1 MIQTDKK
8 YEISET
14 IHDGDKSTIYR
25 ARHEQSGKDIIIKK
39 GKKAAKAGLY
49 NEYNLALELDG
60 ENSLVSLTEID
71 KVPALIRPY
80 YLGNPLTQ
88 EIENK
93 NFGLIFFFNICF
105 KVIAELQKLHHLHI
119 IHNDLNPDN
128 ILIDH
133 AENNV
138 HIIDFE
144 SGTHQQFQQSVYK
157 GASVIEGA
165 LQYISPEQT
174 GRMNRVIDY
183 RSDFYSL
190 GVIFYE
196 ILSGKKPFE
205 NEDALELIHCHIA
218 LIPPSLNSIDSQIP
232 KAIAAVVEK
241 LMAKSAEDR
250 YQSLS
255 GLNIDLQL
263 CQKEWI
269 STGTVVPFELGKG
282 DLPLRLNVS
291 QKLIGRKAEI
301 EKIFSLY
308 EEAAA
313 GKKILLGLKGISGLG
328 KTKLIQE
335 TAKPLTAHK
344 GTFIT
349 GKFDS
354 LHRNIPYYGWSQAL
368 NQLADLLFT
377 ESDENI
383 SLCRK
388 FLNENMQ
395 GLEPDIL
402 AIAPRWKTL
411 FPDIAPLPLLNPK
424 EQQSRIQF
432 AVSLFLKS
440 VLKITK
446 PILFF
451 VDDWQW
457 ADEAS
462 IELLRSISG
471 DVSLQKLFLAL
482 AYRHNETDRTH
493 PFIQALNDIEVNQ
506 KDELADSNLIVDSI
520 ELNPL
525 TVADTNEIIAETFSC
540 TTDETKTL
548 GELIYAKTQG
558 NPFFINQ
565 LLDYLYAKK
574 HIWLDVTVY
583 SWKWDI
589 ASIRELVV
597 TENIATVIID
607 KINNISPENLEILTF
622 ASCLGNEFSLASLRF
637 ITKIPEQKLHSLLWE
652 AIKEN
657 IIEPLEKDYK
667 FVPDFYEVNKTN
679 IKFKFT
685 HDRIQQALY
694 NRTERK
700 MREELH
706 FKAAEFSM
714 ANPDEIENIFIAAN
728 HLVCSGSLLKTSS
741 YRNQATELLREAGQK
756 AFSSAAYESSFIF
769 LNLFEQIAESG
780 KISVI
785 DYCLLIQAAYLNNNE
800 SKAGEYEE
808 KAFAEA
814 NGKID
819 RSEIYEAILKGNIA
833 INKLNDAI
841 VIARKAFEELGFK
854 LPKTKA
860 SKWQIIWGAIKIQI
874 AFPNKKIKEITRF
887 PDMTDEAGKELMQ
900 LIYTSLEAFYFV
912 ERDTYPLLIFKMV
925 NLSVRLGN
933 TPESIIGYGSYGL
946 ILAGVLNKQEGGY
959 TVGKEAMK
967 LFEHFDAP
975 HLVST
980 AGFVNTTFILHW
992 KESLVSFE
1000 KDCLLYYEKG
1010 LNTGNLEYAAWNLY
1024 THSNSVYF
1032 RGSKLSEMAEMFNNY
1047 EKFYLRHHQMNA
1059 YGASTVIKKSI
1070 NKMLLAAPLSLAD
1083 SDDEQQLFNRESKA
1097 NNTVFS
1103 FVYHCMK
1110 LFLGV
1115 FHLQYAGVLKHAMQN
1130 QKDIGNTASLYWQ
1143 PYFTALKTVTYIN
1156 SAFEGAMDYKKVKKE
1171 LKKDRK
1177 KLTAAKEFYDGNVGW
1192 IVDLIDAEITAY
1204 ENKSI
1209 NHQLYS
1215 QAAAKAENF
1224 GFRFPA
1230 ILIELMRIQKMK
1242 YLNLDGG
1249 RQYWYDVKGK
1259 LSDHE
1264 MNSVIYAW
1272 ELKYPEFKEQKH
1284 LNTSLNKGEFSTEQ
1298 FDARTIIKT
1307 TEALSSE
1314 IVLDKLIDKM
1324 MQFSMEN
1331 VGARYGCFM
1340 VKKDSK
1346 YELVSEKFA
1355 DEYEKQKIRS
1365 KGIPASIF
1373 NYVIRTR
1380 ETLILDCAMDTA
1392 PYNNDPIVIAVEE
1405 KSVMCVP
1412 IISQNTC
1419 IALLYLANELSKSIF
1434 TEERIG
1440 LLKMLAGQMGVS
1452 LQNAILYDNME
1463 KLVEKRT
1470 EQLAEEMEKTDS
1482 LLLNILPKEVAT
1494 ELKTHGKAT
1503 PKYYQNATVMF
1514 CDIIDFT
1521 KRAEKLSAVEIIN
1534 ELDLCFKTFDE
1545 IIDRYHIEKIK
1556 TIGDAYLCV
1565 GGVPTENKDHAVN
1578 TVFAA
1583 LEIQQWMKAKFVER
1597 TKLGNDYF
1605 RLRIG
1610 IHSGPV
1616 VAGVVGSLKFA
1627 YDIWGDTVNTAS
1639 RMEQNGEGGKVNIS
1653 DTVYEEVKNKIPC
1666 VYRGEIEAK
1675 NKGMLKMYFV
1685 NDVNEAE

>member
-1 MIQTDKK
+1 MIQMDKQ

-14 IHDGDKSTIYR
+14 IYDGSKSIIYR
-25 ARHEQSGKDIIIKK
+25 ARHGVSGKDIIIKK
-39 GKKAAKAGLY
+39 GKTATKAGLY

-60 ENSLVSLTEID
+60 ENSLVSLTEIG

-80 YLGNPLTQ
+80 YLGKPLSQ

-93 NFGLIFFFNICF
+93 NHGLIYFFNICF
-105 KVIAELQKLHHLHI
+105 KIIAELQKLQNKHI

-133 AENNV
+133 AENKV

-144 SGTHQQFQQSVYK
+144 SGTHQQFQQLVYK

-190 GVIFYE
+190 GIIFYE
-196 ILSGKKPFE
+196 ILSGKKPFD

-218 LIPPSLNSIDSQIP
+218 LIPPSLNTVDAKIP
-232 KAIAAVVEK
+232 KALAAIIEK
-241 LMAKSAEDR
+241 LMAKNAEER

-255 GLNIDLQL
+255 GLQIDLEH

-269 STGTVVPFELGKG
+269 STGTVALFDLGKG

-301 EKIFSLY
+301 DKIFSLY

-313 GKKILLGLKGISGLG
+313 GKKILLGLRGLSGLG

-335 TAKPLTAHK
+335 TAKPLTANK
-344 GTFIT
+344 GTFIS

-377 ESDENI
+377 ESEENI

-395 GLEPDIL
+395 GLEADIV
-402 AIAPRWKTL
+402 AISPRWKTL
-411 FPDIAPLPLLNPK
+411 FTNITSLPLLNPK

-432 AVSLFLKS
+432 AVSLFIKS
-440 VLKITK
+440 ILKITK

-471 DVSLQKLFLAL
+471 DVKLEKLFLAL
-482 AYRHNETDRTH
+482 AYRHNETDSTH
-493 PFIQALNDIEVNQ
+493 PFIRALNDININQ
-506 KDELADSNLIVDSI
+506 KEALTDSNLIVDSI
-520 ELNPL
+520 ELKPL
-525 TVADTNEIIAETFSC
+525 TVNDTNEILVETFSC
-540 TTDETKTL
+540 KKDDTHAL
-548 GELIYAKTQG
+548 AELIYAKTQG

-565 LLDYLYAKK
+565 LLDYLYTKK
-574 HIWLDVTVY
+574 HIWLSVADY
-583 SWKWDI
+583 SWKWNI
-589 ASIRELVV
+589 AGIRELVV

-607 KINNISPENLEILTF
+607 KINNISPENLEVLTF
-622 ASCLGNEFSLASLRF
+622 ASCLGNEFSLSSLRF
-637 ITKIPEQKLHSLLWE
+637 ITKIPEQKLHTLLWE

-667 FVPDFYEVNKTN
+667 FVPEYYEANKTN
-679 IKFKFT
+679 VRFKFT

-694 NRTERK
+694 NRTESK
-700 MREELH
+700 LREELH

-714 ANPDEIENIFIAAN
+714 ANADQIENIFIAAN
-728 HLVCSGSLLKTSS
+728 HLVSSGSLLKNSS
-741 YRNQATELLREAGQK
+741 YRKQAASILLEAGQK

-769 LNLFEQIAESG
+769 LSLFEQISEKENLS
-780 KISVI
+780 IS
-785 DYCLLIQAAYLNNNE
+785 DYCLLIKSAYLNSND
-800 SKAGEYEE
+800 SKIKEYEE
-808 KAFAEA
+808 KAFTKA
-814 NGKID
+814 NGKIE
-819 RSEIYEAILKGNIA
+819 RSEIYAATLKGTIA
-833 INKLNDAI
+833 MNKLNEATD
-841 VIARKAFEELGFK
+841 IARKAFDELGFK
-854 LPKTKA
+854 FPKMKA
-860 SKWQIIWGAIKIQI
+860 SKLQIILGAIKIQI
-874 AFPNKKIKEITRF
+874 AFPNKKIGEITRF
-887 PDMTDEAGKELMQ
+887 PDMTDEAGKILIQ

-925 NLSVRLGN
+925 NLSVKLGN

-946 ILAGVLNKQEGGY
+946 ILAGVLNKLESGY

-967 LFEHFDAP
+967 LFDHFDAP

-992 KESLVSFE
+992 KESLASFE

-1032 RGSKLSEMAEMFNNY
+1032 RGARLTEIVEMFNNY
-1047 EKFYLRHHQMNA
+1047 ERFYVRHRQLNA
-1059 YGASTVIKKSI
+1059 YGASVVIKNTMS
-1070 NKMLLAAPLSLAD
+1070 KMLLAAPASLTD
-1083 SDDEQQLFNRESKA
+1083 SEEELQLFNRESKE
-1097 NNTVFS
+1097 NNTVFL
-1103 FVYHCMK
+1103 FVYNCMK

-1115 FHLQYAGVLKHAMQN
+1115 FHLQYTGVLKNAAQN
-1130 QKDIGNTASLYWQ
+1130 QKDIANTASLYWQ
-1143 PYFTALKTVTYIN
+1143 PYFTALKTVAYIN
-1156 SAFEGAMDYKKVKKE
+1156 SAFEGGMDYNKVKNE

-1177 KLTAAKEFYDGNVGW
+1177 KLIAAKKVYDGNIGW
-1192 IVDLIDAEITAY
+1192 IVDLMDAEISAY
-1204 ENKSI
+1204 ETRSI

-1215 QAAAKAENF
+1215 QAADAAENF
-1224 GFRFPA
+1224 GFQFPA

-1242 YLNLDGG
+1242 YLDADGS
-1249 RQYWYDVKGK
+1249 RQYWHTLRDK
-1259 LSDHE
+1259 LTDLE

-1272 ELKYPEFKEQKH
+1272 ELKYPEFKEQRNLH
-1284 LNTSLNKGEFSTEQ
+1284 ISGNKGEFSTEQ
-1298 FDARTIIKT
+1298 FDAKTIIKT

-1314 IVLDKLIDKM
+1314 IVLTKLVDKM

-1331 VGARYGCFM
+1331 AGARYGCFM
-1340 VKKDSK
+1340 VMKENK

-1355 DEYEKQKIRS
+1355 EEYEKEKSRPG
-1365 KGIPASIF
+1365 GIPSSIF
-1373 NYVIRTR
+1373 NYVIRTK
-1380 ETLILDCAMDTA
+1380 EPLILDSAMDAA
-1392 PYNNDPIVIAVEE
+1392 PYNNDPNIIAIKE

-1412 IISQNTC
+1412 IINQNTC

-1452 LQNAILYDNME
+1452 LQNAILFDNME
-1463 KLVEKRT
+1463 KLVERRT
-1470 EQLAEEMEKTDS
+1470 EQLAQEMEKTDN
-1482 LLLNILPKEVAT
+1482 LLLNILPREVAA

-1521 KRAEKLSAVEIIN
+1521 KRAEKLSAVEIID
-1534 ELDLCFKTFDE
+1534 ELHLCFKSFDE
-1545 IIDRYHIEKIK
+1545 IIARHNIEKIK

-1565 GGVPTENKDHAVN
+1565 GGIPTENPDHAVN
-1578 TVFAA
+1578 TVSAA
-1583 LEIQQWMKAKFVER
+1583 IEIQKWMKATFEER
-1597 TKLGNDYF
+1597 ARLGKDYF
-1605 RLRIG
+1605 RLRVG

-1639 RMEQNGEGGKVNIS
+1639 RMEQNSEGGKINIS
-1653 DTVYEEVKNKIPC
+1653 DTVFEIIKNKIPC
-1666 VYRGEIEAK
+1666 IYRGEIEAK

-1685 NDVNEAE
+1685 NNSE

>member
-1 MIQTDKK
+1 MMQIDKQ

-14 IHDGDKSTIYR
+14 IYDGNKSTIYR
-25 ARHEQSGKDIIIKK
+25 ARHAVTGKDIIIKK
-39 GKKAAKAGLY
+39 GKTAAKAGLY

-60 ENSLVSLTEID
+60 ENSVVSLTEIG

-80 YLGNPLTQ
+80 YPGKPLSE
-88 EIENK
+88 EIESK
-93 NFGLIFFFNICF
+93 NHGLIYFFNICF
-105 KVIAELQKLHHLHI
+105 KIIDELQKLQNKHI
-119 IHNDLNPDN
+119 IHNDLNPHN
-128 ILIDH
+128 ILTDH
-133 AENNV
+133 AENKV

-144 SGTHQQFQQSVYK
+144 SGTHQQYQQSAYK

-205 NEDALELIHCHIA
+205 NDDALELIHCHIA
-218 LIPPSLNSIDSQIP
+218 LLPPSLNAIDAQIP
-232 KAIAAVVEK
+232 KAMAAIIEK
-241 LMAKSAEDR
+241 LMAKNAEER

-255 GLNIDLQL
+255 GLQIDLEH

-269 STGTVVPFELGKG
+269 STGTVALFELGKG

-291 QKLIGRKAEI
+291 QKLTGRKTEI
-301 EKIFSLY
+301 DKIFSLY

-313 GKKILLGLKGISGLG
+313 GKKILLGLRGLSGLG

-344 GTFIT
+344 GTFIS

-354 LHRNIPYYGWSQAL
+354 LHRNIPYYGWSQAF
-368 NQLADLLFT
+368 NQLADLLVT
-377 ESDENI
+377 ETEENI

-395 GLEPDIL
+395 GLEADIV

-411 FPDIAPLPLLNPK
+411 FTNITSLPQLNPK

-432 AVSLFLKS
+432 AVSLFIKS
-440 VLKITK
+440 ILKITK

-471 DVSLQKLFLAL
+471 DVNLQKLFLAL
-482 AYRHNETDRTH
+482 AYRHNETDSTH
-493 PFIQALNDIEVNQ
+493 PFIRALNDIEVNQ
-506 KDELADSNLIVDSI
+506 KEALTDSNLIVDSI
-520 ELNPL
+520 ELKPL
-525 TVADTNEIIAETFSC
+525 TVNDTNEILAETFSC
-540 TTDETKTL
+540 SKDDTNTL
-548 GELIYAKTQG
+548 AELIYAKTQG

-574 HIWLDVTVY
+574 HIWLNVADY
-583 SWKWDI
+583 SWKWNI
-589 ASIRELVV
+589 AGIRELVV

-622 ASCLGNEFSLASLRF
+622 ASCLGNEFSLSSLRF
-637 ITKIPEQKLHSLLWE
+637 ITKIPEQKLHTLLWE

-667 FVPDFYEVNKTN
+667 FVPEFYEANKTN
-679 IKFKFT
+679 VRFRFT

-694 NRTERK
+694 NRTESK
-700 MREELH
+700 LREELH

-714 ANPDEIENIFIAAN
+714 TNPDDIENIFIAAN
-728 HLVCSGSLLKTSS
+728 HLVSSGSLLKNSKHHK
-741 YRNQATELLREAGQK
+741 QAAEILLQAGQK

-769 LNLFEQIAESG
+769 LSLFEQISE
-780 KISVI
+780 KETLSVS
-785 DYCLLIQAAYLNNNE
+785 DYSLLIMSAYLNNNE
-800 SKAGEYEE
+800 PKIKEYKE
-808 KAFAEA
+808 KAFTKAK
-814 NGKID
+814 GKIE
-819 RSEIYEAILKGNIA
+819 RSEIYEATLKGTIA
-833 INKLNDAI
+833 MNKLNEAI
-841 VIARKAFEELGFK
+841 LIARKAFEELGFK
-854 LPKTKA
+854 FPKSKA

-887 PDMTDEAGKELMQ
+887 PDMTDEAGKILMQ

-925 NLSVRLGN
+925 NLSVKFGN

-946 ILAGVLNKQEGGY
+946 ILAGVLNKLESGY

-967 LFEHFDAP
+967 LFDHFDAP

-980 AGFVNTTFILHW
+980 SGFVNTTFILHW
-992 KESLVSFE
+992 KESLASFE

-1032 RGSKLSEMAEMFNNY
+1032 RGAKITETVEMFNNY
-1047 EKFYLRHHQMNA
+1047 EKFYLRHRQLNA
-1059 YGASTVIKKSI
+1059 YGASVVIKNTMS
-1070 NKMLLAAPLSLAD
+1070 KMLLAEPASLAD
-1083 SDDEQQLFNRESKA
+1083 SEEELELFNRESKA

-1103 FVYHCMK
+1103 FVYNCMK
-1110 LFLGV
+1110 LFSGV
-1115 FHLQYAGVLKHAMQN
+1115 FHLQYNSVLKNATQN
-1130 QKDIGNTASLYWQ
+1130 QKDIANTASLYWQ
-1143 PYFTALKTVTYIN
+1143 PYFTALKTVAYIN
-1156 SAFEGAMDYKKVKKE
+1156 SAFEGGMDYNKVKNE

-1177 KLTAAKEFYDGNVGW
+1177 KLTAAKKVYDGNIGW
-1192 IVDLIDAEITAY
+1192 IVDLMDAEIAAY
-1204 ENKSI
+1204 ETRSI

-1215 QAAAKAENF
+1215 QAAETAENF
-1224 GFRFPA
+1224 GFQFPA

-1242 YLNLDGG
+1242 YLDVEGS
-1249 RQYWYDVKGK
+1249 RQYWHTVRGK
-1259 LSDHE
+1259 LADLE

-1272 ELKYPEFKEQKH
+1272 ELKYPEFKDQRNLH
-1284 LNTSLNKGEFSTEQ
+1284 VSANKGEFSTEQ
-1298 FDARTIIKT
+1298 FDAKTIIKT

-1314 IVLDKLIDKM
+1314 IVLTKLVDKM

-1331 VGARYGCFM
+1331 AGARYGCFM
-1340 VKKDSK
+1340 VMKENK

-1355 DEYEKQKIRS
+1355 DEYEKGKSRQG
-1365 KGIPASIF
+1365 GIPVSIF
-1373 NYVIRTR
+1373 NYVIRTK
-1380 ETLILDCAMDTA
+1380 EPLILDCAMDAA
-1392 PYNNDPIVIAVEE
+1392 PYNNDPGVIAVKE

-1412 IISQNTC
+1412 IINQNTC
-1419 IALLYLANELSKSIF
+1419 IAVLYLANELSKSIF

-1470 EQLAEEMEKTDS
+1470 EQLAQEMEKTDN
-1482 LLLNILPKEVAT
+1482 LLLNILPREVAA
-1494 ELKTHGKAT
+1494 ELKTSGKAT

-1521 KRAEKLSAVEIIN
+1521 KRAEKLSAVEIID
-1534 ELDLCFKTFDE
+1534 ELHLCFKSFDE
-1545 IIDRYHIEKIK
+1545 IIARHNIEKIK

-1565 GGVPTENKDHAVN
+1565 GGIPTENEDHAVN
-1578 TVFAA
+1578 TVSAA
-1583 LEIQQWMKAKFVER
+1583 IEIQQWMKATFEER
-1597 TKLGNDYF
+1597 AKAGNDYF

-1610 IHSGPV
+1610 IHTGPV

-1639 RMEQNGEGGKVNIS
+1639 RLEQNSEGGKINIS
-1653 DTVYEEVKNKIPC
+1653 DTVFEIIKNKIPC

-1685 NDVNEAE
+1685 NNHE

>member
-1 MIQTDKK
+1 MIRNDKL

-14 IHDGDKSTIYR
+14 IYDGNKSTIYR
-25 ARHEQSGKDIIIKK
+25 ARHQQSGKDIIIKK

-49 NEYNLALELDG
+49 NEYNLTLELDG
-60 ENSLVSLTEID
+60 ESSLVSLTEID
-71 KVPALIRPY
+71 KVPALIRTF
-80 YLGNPLTQ
+80 YLGDPLRQ

-93 NFGLIFFFNICF
+93 NFGLIFFFNIGF
-105 KVIAELQKLHHLHI
+105 KIIDELQKLHSKGI

-133 AENNV
+133 TENNV

-196 ILSGKKPFE
+196 ILSGKRPFE
-205 NEDALELIHCHIA
+205 NDDALELIHCHIA
-218 LIPPSLNSIDSQIP
+218 LIPPSLNSVDSQIP

-241 LMAKSAEDR
+241 LMAKNAEDR

-255 GLNIDLQL
+255 GLKIDLQL

-269 STGTVVPFELGKG
+269 STGTVSPFELGKG

-313 GKKILLGLKGISGLG
+313 GKKILLGLKGLSGLG

-335 TAKPLTAHK
+335 TAKPLTANK
-344 GTFIT
+344 GTFIS

-354 LHRNIPYYGWSQAL
+354 LHRNIPYYGWSQAF
-368 NQLADLLFT
+368 NQLAELLFT

-395 GLEPDIL
+395 GLEADIE
-402 AIAPRWKTL
+402 AIAPKWKTL
-411 FPDIAPLPLLNPK
+411 FTDIAPLPLLNPK

-446 PILFF
+446 PVLFF

-462 IELLRSISG
+462 IDLLKSISG

-482 AYRHNETDRTH
+482 AYRHNEIESTH
-493 PFIQALNDIEVNQ
+493 PFILALNDIVANQ
-506 KDELADSNLIVDSI
+506 NDKLTDSNLIVDFI
-520 ELNPL
+520 ELKPL
-525 TVADTNEIIAETFSC
+525 TERDTNEIIAETLSC
-540 TTDETKTL
+540 NIAETKAL

-565 LLDYLYAKK
+565 LLEYLYTKK
-574 HIWLDVTVY
+574 HIWLNVTEY
-583 SWKWDI
+583 SWKWNI
-589 ASIRELVV
+589 AGIRELVV

-607 KINNISPENLEILTF
+607 KINHLSPENLEILTF
-622 ASCLGNEFSLASLRF
+622 ASCLGNEFSMASLRF
-637 ITKIPEQKLHSLLWE
+637 ITKIPEQKLHTLLWE

-667 FVPDFYEVNKTN
+667 FVPEFYEATKTN
-679 IKFKFT
+679 IKFRFT

-694 NRTERK
+694 NRTEPN

-714 ANPDEIENIFIAAN
+714 ANPGEIENVFIAAN
-728 HLVCSGSLLKTSS
+728 HLVSSGSLLTAGS
-741 YRNQATELLREAGQK
+741 YSIEATKILFDAGKK

-769 LNLFEQIAESG
+769 LNLFEQISLQENLTVS
-780 KISVI
+780 
-785 DYCLLIQAAYLNNNE
+785 DYCLLIQAAYLNSNE
-800 SKAGEYEE
+800 YKTLEYKK
-808 KAFAEA
+808 KAFSITTD
-814 NGKID
+814 KIE
-819 RSEIYEAILKGNIA
+819 RSEIYEAILKGTIA
-833 INKLNDAI
+833 MNKLNDAI
-841 VIARKAFEELGFK
+841 VISRKAFEELGFN

-860 SKWQIIWGAIKIQI
+860 SKWQIIWGAILIQI
-874 AFPNKKIKEITRF
+874 AFPSKKIKEITRF
-887 PDMTDEAGKELMQ
+887 PDMSDAVGKALME

-925 NLSVRLGN
+925 KLSVRFGN

-946 ILAGVLNKQEGGY
+946 ILAGVLNKLEGGY
-959 TVGKEAMK
+959 TVGKESMK
-967 LFEHFDAP
+967 LLEHFDAP

-1000 KDCLLYYEKG
+1000 KDCLQYYEKG

-1032 RGSKLSEMAEMFNNY
+1032 RGAKLSEISEMFTNY
-1047 EKFYLRHHQMNA
+1047 ERFYLRHRQLNA
-1059 YGASTVIKKSI
+1059 LSTSKIVKISI
-1070 NKMLLAAPLSLAD
+1070 DKMLLASPISLAD
-1083 SDDEQQLFNRESKA
+1083 SDEEYRLFEDEIKA

-1103 FVYHCMK
+1103 FVYNCTK

-1115 FHLQYAGVLKHAMQN
+1115 FHLQYAAVLKNAVQN
-1130 QKDIGNTASLYWQ
+1130 QKDIANTASLYWQ
-1143 PYFTALKTVTYIN
+1143 PYFTALKTITYVN
-1156 SAFEGAMDYKKVKKE
+1156 SAFEGALDYKKIKNE
-1171 LKKDRK
+1171 LKKDLR
-1177 KLTAAKEFYDGNVGW
+1177 KLTAAKIFYDGNVGW
-1192 IVDLIDAEITAY
+1192 IVDLMNAEISAFET
-1204 ENKSI
+1204 KSI

-1215 QAAAKAENF
+1215 QAAEKAENF
-1224 GFRFPA
+1224 GFQFPA

-1242 YLNLDGG
+1242 YLNMEGG
-1249 RQYWYDVKGK
+1249 REYWFNVKGR
-1259 LSDHE
+1259 LSDFE

-1272 ELKYPEFKEQKH
+1272 EIKYPEFKVQRN
-1284 LNTSLNKGEFSTEQ
+1284 LNISLNKGEFSSEQ
-1298 FDARTIIKT
+1298 FDAKTIIKT

-1314 IVLDKLIDKM
+1314 IVLDKLVDKM

-1331 VGARYGCFM
+1331 AGARYGCFM
-1340 VKKDSK
+1340 VKKDNN

-1355 DEYEKQKIRS
+1355 DEYEKDTGRP
-1365 KGIPASIF
+1365 KGIPATIF

-1380 ETLILDCAMDTA
+1380 EPLILESAMDTA
-1392 PYNNDPIVIAVEE
+1392 PYNNDPNIIAVKE

-1412 IISQNTC
+1412 IINQNIC
-1419 IALLYLANELSKSIF
+1419 IALLYLANDLSKSIF
-1434 TEERIG
+1434 TEDRIG

-1452 LQNAILYDNME
+1452 LQNAILYENME
-1463 KLVEKRT
+1463 KLVTIRT
-1470 EQLAEEMEKTDS
+1470 EQLAHEMEKTDS
-1482 LLLNILPKEVAT
+1482 LLLNILPKEVAS
-1494 ELKTHGKAT
+1494 ELKNFGKAT

-1521 KRAEKLSAVEIIN
+1521 KRAEKLNAVEIIN
-1534 ELDLCFKTFDE
+1534 ELDQCFKTFDE
-1545 IIDRYHIEKIK
+1545 IISRHGIEKIK

-1565 GGVPTENKDHAVN
+1565 GGIPTENKDHAVN
-1578 TVFAA
+1578 TVSAA
-1583 LEIQQWMKAKFVER
+1583 IEIQQWMNNEFEER
-1597 TKLGNDYF
+1597 SKSGKDYF

-1616 VAGVVGSLKFA
+1616 VAGVVGNLKFA

-1639 RMEQNGEGGKVNIS
+1639 RMEQNSEGGKVNVS
-1653 DTVYEEVKNKIPC
+1653 DSVYEAVHYKFPC

-1685 NDVNEAE
+1685 IDVSKGD